1 MRPVEELP
9 RSLGSFSIDAVTS
22 TIWILHY
29 IVSIVEEEG
38 LTKVIRNVESW
49 GTTLSDRVEIRLTFG
64 KFAGV
69 Y

>member
-9 RSLGSFSIDAVTS
+9 ESLGSFSIDAVTS

-29 IVSIVEEEG
+29 IVLKIEKER
-38 LTKVIRNVESW
+38 LTKVIRNIESR
-49 GTTLSDRVEIRLTFG
+49 GTMLSDRVEIRLTFG
-64 KFAGV
+64 KFAGI